1 MTDQI
6 ELFGPTFAPASGGA
20 PQQLVILCHGVGS
33 DGQDLIG
40 LAPYFAKVLPD
51 AQFVSPNAPYPFDMA
66 PMGYQWF
73 SLENPTPENRLEGTQ
88 AAAPILDTF
97 IDSQMQLYGLD
108 ESQVALV
115 GFSQGSMM
123 SLHVGIRRQ
132 KQLAAIVAYSGALIG
147 PELVANEVKSQPPI
161 LMMHGSTDDVVP
173 PEALYEGVAVL
184 QAAGLKVQGEMVPNL
199 GHGLND
205 QSILAGMAFLAESFG
220 VPLPEPAPEPAPE
233 TPVDSDPTT

>member
-1 MTDQI
+1 MNDPV
-6 ELFGPTFAPASGGA
+6 ELHGPTFAPASGAA
-20 PQQLVILCHGVGS
+20 PKQLVILCHGVGS

-51 AQFVSPNAPYPFDMA
+51 AQFVSPNAPYAFDMA
-66 PMGYQWF
+66 PVGYQWF
-73 SLENPTPENRLEGTQ
+73 SLDNPTPESRLAGTQ
-88 AAAPILDTF
+88 AAAPILNAF
-97 IDSQMQLYGLD
+97 IDSQMQAYGLTD
-108 ESQVALV
+108 TDVALI

-123 SLHVGIRRQ
+123 ALHVGVRRQ
-132 KQLAAIVAYSGALIG
+132 RPLAAIVAYSGALIG

-173 PEALYEGVAVL
+173 PDALYEGVAVL
-184 QAAGLKVQGEMVPNL
+184 QAAGLNVKGEIVPNL

-220 VPLPEPAPEPAPE
+220 VPLPEPTPLEQP
-233 TPVDSDPTT
+233 PVDP